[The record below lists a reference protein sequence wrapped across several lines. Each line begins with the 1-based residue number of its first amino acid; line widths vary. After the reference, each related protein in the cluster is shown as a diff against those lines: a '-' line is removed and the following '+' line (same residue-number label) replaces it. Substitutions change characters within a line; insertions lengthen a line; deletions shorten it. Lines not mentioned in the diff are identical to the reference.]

1 MQLGLKHF
9 KSFDIESQKMNF
21 LWQYVDVFSQYK
33 KSYNADLWLKKL
45 CLVFWQNSFVLKQ
58 PLLRL
63 LI

>member
-33 KSYNADLWLKKL
+33 KKL
-45 CLVFWQNSFVLKQ
+45 
-58 PLLRL
+58 
-63 LI
+63 